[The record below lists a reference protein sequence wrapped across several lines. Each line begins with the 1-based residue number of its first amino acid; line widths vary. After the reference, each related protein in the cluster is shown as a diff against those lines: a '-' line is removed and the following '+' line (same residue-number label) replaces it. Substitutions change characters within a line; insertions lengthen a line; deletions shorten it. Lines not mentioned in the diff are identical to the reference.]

1 MNPDLSWIFLI
12 SLVTLI
18 ILQVISLYFPLQ
30 FILLLLQLTKIN
42 GVETDLEF
50 WILVIYFATIFIL
63 QVILLNYSIQVV
75 LDYTSLL

>member
-18 ILQVISLYFPLQ
+18 ILQVISLYFPLK

-42 GVETDLEF
+42 GVETDQEW
-50 WILVIYFATIFIL
+50 WILLISFATILIL
-63 QVILLNYSIQVV
+63 QVILLYYSSTV
-75 LDYTSLL
+75 LLQYLC